1 MLKVLVWFHL
11 HSLSRSCLPHRA
23 AILFVSLNLKETVLS
38 LFVRKYGWIWERKQF
53 WTFCLENSMHENY
66 LLLRKAMSNWR
77 LRDDVFIGNTNQVI
91 EDPGT
96 RVGHIFHP
104 GYHQIQLSFNER
116 WPSSVGITP
125 KLLQTCFSTQKN
137 VSYSYPA
144 IFLQNIAF
152 LMRGERETWIW
163 IS

>member
-1 MLKVLVWFHL
+1 MCVVEGFGMIPFTFSFSIVSATSGCNSFCFSKPKRNCFIIVCEKEGVNM
-11 HSLSRSCLPHRA
+11 RKK
-23 AILFVSLNLKETVLS
+23 AIFTNTV
-38 LFVRKYGWIWERKQF
+38 
-53 WTFCLENSMHENY
+53 WTFCLENNMHENY

-116 WPSSVGITP
+116 WPPSVGITP
-125 KLLQTCFSTQKN
+125 KLLQTCFLTNKK
-137 VSYSYPA
+137 PCLTLT
-144 IFLQNIAF
+144 LQYFSKI
-152 LMRGERETWIW
+152 
-163 IS
+163 